1 MISFAAMDFPQTYQE
16 LIDGWVFIVDK
27 PLEWTSFDV
36 VNKFKSHL
44 KSLKKIQPEDLK
56 LRNVKVGHAGT
67 LDPLATGLLVVCVGQ
82 KTKEIDQFQGG
93 IKTYT
98 GTITLGQT
106 TPSYDLETQPEGD
119 YPYAHLSYS
128 DIENTAAS
136 FLGEQWQT
144 PPIFSAKQIN
154 GKRAYEFAREG
165 VEIEMKKSLVEILSF
180 KITNVELPLVHF
192 EIVCS
197 KGTYIRTIAH
207 EFGQRLESGSH
218 LSSLRRTASVPFDV
232 SMAHSM
238 EEINAFFKKWTFFE
252 K

>member
-1 MISFAAMDFPQTYQE
+1 MDFPQTYQE

-36 VNKFKSHL
+36 VNKFKPHL
-44 KSLKKIQPEDLK
+44 KSLKKIKPEDLK
-56 LRNVKVGHAGT
+56 SRNVKVGHAGT

-119 YPYAHLSYS
+119 YPYTQLSQS
-128 DIENTAAS
+128 EIEKAAQS
-136 FLGEQWQT
+136 FIGEQWQT

-165 VEIEMKKSLVEILSF
+165 VEIELKKSLIQILSF
-180 KITNVELPLVHF
+180 KITGIELPLVHF

-218 LSSLRRTASVPFDV
+218 LSKLRRTCSAPFDA
-232 SMAHSM
+232 SAAHSM
-238 EEINAFFKKWTFFE
+238 EEINAFFKNWTFFE

>member
-1 MISFAAMDFPQTYQE
+1 MEFPQTYQE

-44 KSLKKIQPEDLK
+44 KNLKKIQSEELK
-56 LRNVKVGHAGT
+56 TRNVKVGHAGT
-67 LDPLATGLLVVCVGQ
+67 LDPLATGLLVVCVGK
-82 KTKEIDQFQGG
+82 KTKEIDQYQGG

-98 GTITLGQT
+98 GTITLGKT

-119 YPYAHLSYS
+119 FPFAHLTQS
-128 DIENTAAS
+128 ELEQNAQS
-136 FLGEQWQT
+136 FIGEQWQT
-144 PPIFSAKQIN
+144 PPAFSAKQIN

-165 VEIEMKKSLVEILSF
+165 IEINLKKSLIEVLSF
-180 KITNVELPLVHF
+180 KITQYELPNIEF
-192 EIVCS
+192 EITCS

-207 EFGQRLESGSH
+207 EFGQRLNSGSY
-218 LSSLRRTASVPFDV
+218 LSSLRRTNSAPFDL
-232 SMAHSM
+232 STAHSM

>member
-1 MISFAAMDFPQTYQE
+1 MDFPQTYQE

-36 VNKFKSHL
+36 VNKFKFHL

-56 LRNVKVGHAGT
+56 SRNVKVGHAGT
-67 LDPLATGLLVVCVGQ
+67 LDPLATGLLVVCVGK

-98 GTITLGQT
+98 GTITMGQT
-106 TPSYDLETQPEGD
+106 TPSYDLETQPEGSF
-119 YPYAHLSYS
+119 PYAHLSE
-128 DIENTAAS
+128 ITLQETANT

-144 PPIFSAKQIN
+144 PPVYSAKQIN

-165 VEIEMKKSLVEILSF
+165 VEIEMKKALVKILSF
-180 KITNVELPLVHF
+180 KITHVALPHVEF

-207 EFGQRLESGSH
+207 EFGQRLNSGSH
-218 LSSLRRTASVPFDV
+218 LSQLRRTNSAPFDI
-232 SMAHSM
+232 SSAHSM
-238 EEINAFFKKWTFFE
+238 EEINAFFKKWAFFE

>member
-1 MISFAAMDFPQTYQE
+1 MDFPQTYQE

-27 PLEWTSFDV
+27 PLSWTSFDV

-44 KSLKKIQPEDLK
+44 KGLKKNLPADLK
-56 LRNVKVGHAGT
+56 NRNVKVGHAGT
-67 LDPLATGLLVVCVGQ
+67 LDPLATGLLIVCVGK

-106 TPSYDLETQPEGD
+106 TPSFDLETQPEGD
-119 YPYAHLSYS
+119 FAFLHLT
-128 DIENTAAS
+128 DLDMQKVANS

-144 PPIFSAKQIN
+144 PPVYSAKQIN

-165 VEIEMKKSLVEILSF
+165 VEIQMKKSLIEVLSF
-180 KITNVELPLVHF
+180 KITQIVLPIVHF
-192 EIVCS
+192 EITCS

-207 EFGQRLESGSH
+207 EFGQRLLSGSH
-218 LSSLRRTASVPFDV
+218 LSSLRRTQSVPFDL
-232 SMAHSM
+232 SKAHTM
-238 EEINAFFKKWTFFE
+238 DEINAFFKEWAFFE